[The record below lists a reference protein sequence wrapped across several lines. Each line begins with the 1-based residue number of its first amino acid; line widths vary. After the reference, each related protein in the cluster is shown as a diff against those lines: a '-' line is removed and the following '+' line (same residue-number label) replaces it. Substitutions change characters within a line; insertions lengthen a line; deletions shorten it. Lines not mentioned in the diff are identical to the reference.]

1 VTAANL
7 APHEDEAPMS
17 AMGTALLAATFL
29 FVAPWTIL
37 YLFAEKG
44 RVGQAVLLGAAT
56 CTGLVAV
63 PLIVQG
69 DAITGRAAVA
79 VSLGLFFAW
88 LDARRDAAHRSVL
101 AFLPTAQLMSIAVQL
116 AVMDQRPDLFSRIW
130 LLCRSGATLERA
142 QWMLVGSI
150 LAYELGR
157 MLVLNRTSKRW
168 REAVANELRSAGSST
183 RATDAV
189 SLVGIAIF
197 LAIIAIRGAGYI
209 VATALPLSVS
219 GVLGT
224 LEPFYYI
231 GLYAAVASALRTGR
245 RRPAVIAWTLATL
258 AYEVLSGSKG
268 RFALFVLLPLAV
280 IYLLHVRRPNVA
292 AGTTLIGLG
301 LVSWLVVYP
310 VLVVYRGDLS
320 AQGGLADDR
329 VEMLSDAQSRADLDY
344 QDKILVPFLESNL
357 AEQVTAIASIIE
369 FDVRRSP
376 EHLPQRLFL
385 FWIPRAVWSEKPTML
400 DANEI
405 GRESMRLNDHD
416 RATSVV
422 MTAPGELYVYLGEW
436 GFWMMVLMGIA
447 VGFLAPLPRRTQH
460 ATALEIGLVAYLARM
475 LPGPVSGGFQHGLT
489 GFLIQAVV
497 LALLLGSLRF
507 VAPRERDPAMGTRK
521 RLARSARGKA

>member
-1 VTAANL
+1 MTVPNNGEA
-7 APHEDEAPMS
+7 EDDAPMS
-17 AMGTALLAATFL
+17 AQGTFLLAATFL
-29 FVAPWTIL
+29 FVAPWTML

-44 RVGQAVLLGAAT
+44 RVGQAVLLGTAT
-56 CTGLVAV
+56 CTGLMAV

-69 DAITGRAAVA
+69 DAILGRAAVA

-88 LDARRDAAHRSVL
+88 LDTRRDAAHRSVL
-101 AFLPTAQLMSIAVQL
+101 AFLPTAQCMSIAVQL
-116 AVMDQRPDLFSRIW
+116 VVMDQRPDMFRGVW

-157 MLVLNRTSKRW
+157 MLVLSRTSNRW
-168 REAVANELRSAGSST
+168 REAVAHELRSAGSST
-183 RATDAV
+183 WATDAV

-197 LAIIAIRGAGYI
+197 LAIITIRGVGYI
-209 VATALPLSVS
+209 VATALPLSIS
-219 GVLGT
+219 GILGT

-258 AYEVLSGSKG
+258 AYELLSGSKG
-268 RFALFVLLPLAV
+268 RFALFVLLPLAL

-292 AGTTLIGLG
+292 AGTALISIG

-310 VLVVYRGDLS
+310 VLVVYRGDLA
-320 AQGGLADDR
+320 AQQGVVDDR
-329 VEMLSDAQSRADLDY
+329 VEMLSDARSRADLNY
-344 QDKILVPFLESNL
+344 LDKILVPFLESNL

-405 GRESMRLNDHD
+405 GRESLRLSDHD

-436 GFWMMVLMGIA
+436 GVWMMALMGGA
-447 VGFLAPLPRRTQH
+447 VGFLAPLPRRTRH
-460 ATALEIGLVAYLARM
+460 ATDLEIGLVAYLARM
-475 LPGPVSGGFQHGLT
+475 LPGLVSGGFESGLT

-521 RLARSARGKA
+521 SLSRSTGRRA